1 VVQVTFETTRKA
13 VAARRITL
21 GVAVRPAL
29 EGGPADPAR
38 SKPPVEIVLA
48 ADRSVERAAAAKGIA
63 RQATAERALAETVEA

>member
-1 VVQVTFETTRKA
+1 
-13 VAARRITL
+13 
-21 GVAVRPAL
+21 VRPAL